1 MEAPARRS
9 GGPSRVLYWFRT
21 PPGVRVGGLPLDDE
35 TKRLIES
42 RHPEIRFD
50 WRQIMSGRQELSEA
64 APGAGRPPA
73 QPPAVAGEG
82 AARRRRRD
90 RREPPPPAAP
100 RPGSPAA
107 GSDRLNQ
114 PPEDAPGGGSS
125 SHKRRF

>member
-1 MEAPARRS
+1 VEVPARRS
-9 GGPSRVLYWFRT
+9 SGPSRVLYWFRT

-64 APGAGRPPA
+64 GAGRPPA
-73 QPPAVAGEG
+73 QPPAAAGEG
-82 AARRRRRD
+82 ADRRRRRD
-90 RREPPPPAAP
+90 HREPPAPAAP
-100 RPGSPAA
+100 RAGTPSA
-107 GSDRLNQ
+107 GSDRLKT
-114 PPEDAPGGGSS
+114 PPADVPDDGSS